1 MTEEIPTKSCTTCNT
16 EHPATTEFFYADPKS
31 RFGVSSKCKTCR
43 NRQIKETRIQND
55 SEQRREEGRERS
67 RKWGREHKEEK
78 KAYDK
83 KRVESGVSAELQRKY
98 REEGLEGARK
108 QAREWRRNNPE
119 KIKELDRKYKEENP
133 EQRAKTYKRHRLKK
147 EYGMAL
153 EEHEATQIRQNFKC
167 AICRKDIEDF
177 SGKKIFHVDHDHFS
191 GEVRGLL
198 CPHCNSMVG
207 FSEDSP
213 ETLLS
218 AAEYL
223 MNPPGYVK
231 LDIGKAADKRT
242 MEGKLL
248 TNSEKPD
255 TLKVGEE
262 NGD

>member
-55 SEQRREEGRERS
+55 SEQR
-67 RKWGREHKEEK
+67 
-78 KAYDK
+78 
-83 KRVESGVSAELQRKY
+83 

-255 TLKVGEE
+255 TLKGEE
-262 NGD
+262 FENGYMS